1 MKQKPSHQFY
11 MQDFLSS
18 PDVQMMSID
27 EVGCYALLIFN
38 LYVNGGEIENDPAG
52 LSRLC
57 RGMQPPPKVLKKFYE
72 REGFLRH
79 KRVDEELK
87 KSAKFSKV
95 QSENARKRWKK
106 EKIEG
111 MPSHMPRHSH
121 GNAEPMPKV
130 YPREQCSSFSSSKE
144 KKTKSQILLSPKKF
158 GDEVTKLSDF
168 LLACIVKNSPNF
180 KGNPRVW
187 DDPIEKMIRIDKRD
201 PEEIAQVIMFAQ
213 MDNFWQANILSGGKL
228 REKYDQLWLKAKD
241 KGIKSQI
248 PKF

>member
-1 MKQKPSHQFY
+1 

-130 YPREQCSSFSSSKE
+130 YPREQCSSFSSSKSSIASIIRFTSFNALFTVSTNPCTRANA
-144 KKTKSQILLSPKKF
+144 KFADVRQAIKIISQYQ
-158 GDEVTKLSDF
+158 G
-168 LLACIVKNSPNF
+168 
-180 KGNPRVW
+180 
-187 DDPIEKMIRIDKRD
+187 
-201 PEEIAQVIMFAQ
+201 
-213 MDNFWQANILSGGKL
+213 
-228 REKYDQLWLKAKD
+228 
-241 KGIKSQI
+241 
-248 PKF
+248 